1 MRQLGR
7 RMLASMLASAWLI
20 GCGSTEPLQSDVDLA
35 RRTWLSGGAT
45 TYSFEIATTSSW
57 FPKSGYVR
65 VQVAGGRVVAA
76 IAPDGT
82 SQPVTSQPTL
92 DELWDRILAARDRGE
107 LNSADFDRNG
117 VPIETDTGPWPV
129 DGGMHYSVRGYT
141 RVR

>member
-1 MRQLGR
+1 MRRLGTR
-7 RMLASMLASAWLI
+7 TLASMLASAWLI
-20 GCGSTEPLQSDVDLA
+20 GCGTTEPLHSDVDLA
-35 RRTWLSGGAT
+35 RRAWLSGRAT
-45 TYSFEIATTSSW
+45 NYSFEIATTSSW
-57 FPKSGYVR
+57 FPQSGYVR
-65 VQVAGGRVVAA
+65 VQVTDGRVVAA

-82 SQPVTSQPTL
+82 PKPLSSQPTI

-107 LNSADFDRNG
+107 LNSADFDLHG